1 LMNSN
6 MFIELPTRKLF
17 IKCVVPAVITAVFGA
32 LYSVVDGIFVGR
44 FLGESALAAVNLIMP
59 IIMIVEA
66 ISNMIATG
74 ASVNISIL
82 LGKQK
87 REEAPRVFSF
97 SVKFILLFSC
107 VISVLGFFFARQFVT
122 LIAPGATAEAIQM
135 GTDYLKV
142 FALFGPLVPVY
153 FATDNFLRVC
163 GRQKLSMIINI
174 SSQFI
179 NVGLTFV
186 VIVLLHQ
193 GVRAA
198 AAASCL
204 SIVFGSVVTL
214 ALFAGKHMDLYYTKG
229 NIPGSQFF
237 RIVANGSS
245 DFFDSIATS
254 IMSVVMNLFLLRFG
268 GTTAVAAFSIV
279 MYVDEII
286 GMITFEVSDAL
297 QPAISYCYGAKA
309 TDRVREIF
317 KIILLVTMILSAAAF
332 LLMFLAGPSLAKIFI
347 KPGDTALLSMSVT
360 AVRIFAFSYLV
371 GWIDTC
377 FSSLFT
383 ALDMPGR
390 SLTVSVFGTLV
401 FPVAFLFILT
411 AIWDLN
417 GVWLMAPVSA
427 LASGVVTLLLARAL
441 RSKLNPKEDI
451 GI

>member
-1 LMNSN
+1 MSSD
-6 MFIELPTRKLF
+6 MFINLPTRKLF

-44 FLGESALAAVNLIMP
+44 FLGENALAAVNLIMP

-87 REEAPRVFSF
+87 REEASRVFSF

-107 VISVLGFFFARQFVT
+107 VISVLGFVFANQFVT
-122 LIAPGATAEAIQM
+122 LIAPGATDEAIRM
-135 GTDYLKV
+135 STDYLKV
-142 FALFGPLVPVY
+142 FALFGPLIPVY

-163 GRQKLSMIINI
+163 GKQKLSMVINI
-174 SSQFI
+174 STQFI

-186 VIVLLHQ
+186 LIVLLHQ
-193 GVRAA
+193 GVKAA
-198 AAASCL
+198 AVASCL

-214 ALFAGKHMDLYYTKG
+214 VLFMGKRMDLYYTRG
-229 NIPGSQFF
+229 NIPRAQFF
-237 RIVANGSS
+237 RIAANGSS

-254 IMSVVMNLFLLRFG
+254 VMSVVMNLFLLRFG

-279 MYVDEII
+279 MYVDGII
-286 GMITFEVSDAL
+286 GMITFEISDAL

-317 KIILLVTMILSAAAF
+317 RAILLVTILLSAAAF
-332 LLMFLAGPSLAKIFI
+332 LLMFLAGPSLAKIFV
-347 KPGDTALLSMSVT
+347 KPGDAALLVMSMT
-360 AVRIFAFSYLV
+360 AVKIFAFSYLV

-390 SLTVSVFGTLV
+390 SLLVSVFGTIV
-401 FPVAFLFILT
+401 FPVAFLFVLT
-411 AIWDLN
+411 AMWGLN
-417 GVWLMAPVSA
+417 GVWMMAPVSA
-427 LASGVVTLLLARAL
+427 LASGIVTLFLARVL
-441 RSKLNPKEDI
+441 RS
-451 GI
+451 